1 MSPSAAGTPI
11 LQAKETTSLEKYEI
25 NSMQRILNSK
35 QDFDH
40 KFFVCRCLLR
50 NGFALVLSFVEF
62 MMWLQ
67 NGCIWKALFT
77 TLLSLILMEF
87 SNLNVHA
94 ADLSLGDYEEGLP
107 GLYHLR
113 KVPKKICPKSCSWDP
128 SMNHIAHSNGGM
140 DKYVWE
146 LITATNNHGMSL
158 SSARRR
164 RATAIL
170 MKDMF
175 LSCNEGDIVE
185 TGVFTG
191 GTAAVI
197 VRMLIDFDHCNRTLW
212 AFDSFEG
219 LPDRDAQVTLA
230 SSQP

>member
-1 MSPSAAGTPI
+1 
-11 LQAKETTSLEKYEI
+11 
-25 NSMQRILNSK
+25 
-35 QDFDH
+35 
-40 KFFVCRCLLR
+40 
-50 NGFALVLSFVEF
+50 
-62 MMWLQ
+62 MWLQ
-67 NGCIWKALFT
+67 HCSLWKTLFVA
-77 TLLSLILMEF
+77 LLSLILLEL
-87 SNLNVHA
+87 SNVNVYA

-113 KVPKKICPKSCSWDP
+113 KVPKKICPKHCSWDP
-128 SMNHIAHSNGGM
+128 SMNHIAHSNSGM

-197 VRMLIDFDHCNRTLW
+197 VRMLMDFDHCNRTLW

-219 LPDRDAQVTLA
+219 LPDRDAQVILA
-230 SSQP
+230 PLHTSLDILLRLLCNKVDAPRK